1 MARILFRQDGLV
13 DRDAPID
20 AQRIVE
26 NADARVGLRMVE
38 LVTLILEY
46 GRGRQ
51 HSKTMGK
58 TLGDE
63 ELAVVVLGEFH
74 GDMLSVGGTALADVD
89 RNIEYGT
96 TYTAHEFTL
105 GERWTLEVESSH
117 DTIGGHALVILYEG
131 NRCNL
136 RIEVA
141 LRERLEEIA
150 PGIGKD
156 ARFDNI

>member
-1 MARILFRQDGLV
+1 MTRILLRQDGLV
-13 DRDAPID
+13 RRDAPVD

-26 NADARVGLRMVE
+26 NTDARVGLRMVE

-63 ELAVVVLGEFH
+63 ELAVVVLGEFY
-74 GDMLSVGGTALADVD
+74 GNMLSVGGTALADVD
-89 RNIEYGT
+89 GNVEYST
-96 TYTAHEFTL
+96 ADAAHEFAL
-105 GERWTLEVESSH
+105 SERRTLEVKSSH

-136 RIEVA
+136 RVEVA